1 MSRFSNDSEKLE
13 FALTALKTIAGLRTD
28 IGDTPTI
35 DDVDIALETLS
46 AAATI
51 ADSTYKAITHD
62 QNPAIDL
69 NDLLQEL
76 HEH

>member
-13 FALTALKTIAGLRTD
+13 FALTALSTIAGLRA
-28 IGDTPTI
+28 DT

-51 ADSTYKAITHD
+51 ADSTYRAITHD

-69 NDLLQEL
+69 NDLLLQL

>member
-1 MSRFSNDSEKLE
+1 MRTDAEKLE
-13 FALTALKTIAGLRTD
+13 FALTALSTIAGLRA
-28 IGDTPTI
+28 DT
-35 DDVDIALETLS
+35 DDVDTALELLS
-46 AAATI
+46 AAATL

-76 HEH
+76 HENN